1 MDKKLECLRCGNPM
15 QLVKGDKI
23 QLGERGIP
31 FSHIISGA
39 LEVDIYYCGE
49 CGKLEFYHTKSELLS
64 KVQCPG
70 CGKSHDKD
78 YPKCPFCKYDYRA
91 K

>member
-1 MDKKLECLRCGNPM
+1 MDNKLKCLRCNSPM
-15 QLVKGDKI
+15 EFVKSEKI

-39 LEVDIYYCGE
+39 LEADIYYCEE
-49 CGKLEFYHTKSELLS
+49 CGKLEFYHTQDMLLA
-64 KVQCPG
+64 KVQCPN
-70 CGKSHDKD
+70 CGKTHDKD
-78 YPKCPFCKYDYRA
+78 YPKCPFCKYDYRT